1 MTVAPPPSLRL
12 RAPRRTVRAALR
24 ELVDSRQILAN
35 MVRRDFAAKHKNS
48 FFGMAWSLVNPLL
61 LVGIFS
67 FVFWFLGAQGVG
79 GNRTYPFALFF
90 FCGIAIWNLFSAGLL
105 GATTSIVGGAYLIK
119 KVYFPREILPLS
131 QVFASL
137 ITFVFEF
144 VVLMVAAPFFHV
156 YPHWT
161 LLLA

>member
-1 MTVAPPPSLRL
+1 
-12 RAPRRTVRAALR
+12 
-24 ELVDSRQILAN
+24 
-35 MVRRDFAAKHKNS
+35 
-48 FFGMAWSLVNPLL
+48 NPLL

-137 ITFVFEF
+137 ITFGFEF
-144 VVLMVAAPFFHV
+144 LVLMVAAPFFGV
-156 YPHWT
+156 YPYWT
-161 LLLA
+161 LLWVPLILAATFLLVYACGLLLSALTVTFCDIQHFIGV